1 MRAGAARIDIT
12 PTESIWMEGMLRA
25 HRSEGVHDAI
35 FAKALVMSNDGRPD
49 QACAILAVDVCD
61 MSDEFTADVR
71 RAVEQKL
78 GIPAQHII
86 IAAKHIH
93 SGPQTA
99 GSSQTADPGEPE
111 VSYTRTLAE
120 KLFQVVQEAA
130 SRMQPAKAGCASGRE
145 NTISHYR
152 RLLADDGHVVMNWEP
167 WPLEHLVAVLGV
179 PDPEVGVL
187 KVVDLSGQVLC
198 ILFNHAGHPDVLSG
212 DNYLISAE
220 YPGFAERL
228 LEEQFGAVAMF
239 VNGAQG
245 TMDIDG
251 LGPRDWAEME
261 RLGTKLAAAVAEM
274 AQRIEPKEG
283 LAVRCACLKHGLP
296 ARKVSDEQLAWAEAI
311 IEQTGGTV
319 QPLADGVGDDFK
331 ALLLKKLHPVQ
342 DRAIP
347 AEQIC
352 IAVDD
357 TAFISFPGEL
367 YTEIGMKIKAASP
380 FSRTYIIGLANGGVG
395 YLPTRKAIGEGGYAE
410 DVRRVDADAED
421 AILSKSLELLK
432 QVYQA

>member
-25 HRSEGVHDAI
+25 HRSEGVHDAT
-35 FAKALVMSNDGRPD
+35 FAKALVLSNDERLD
-49 QACAILAVDVCD
+49 QACAIVAVDVCKMPD
-61 MSDEFTADVR
+61 QLTDEVR
-71 RAVEQKL
+71 GAVEREL
-78 GIPAQHII
+78 GIPAAHTI

-93 SGPQTA
+93 SGPDTD
-99 GSSQTADPGEPE
+99 GTGEPE
-111 VSYTRTLAE
+111 VRYTHVLKE
-120 KLFQVVQEAA
+120 KLFEVVQEAA
-130 SRMQPAKAGCASGRE
+130 SRIQPARAGSASGRE
-145 NTISHYR
+145 NTISQYR

-187 KVVDLSGQVLC
+187 KVEDLSGQTLC
-198 ILFNHAGHPDVLSG
+198 ILFNHAGHPNVLSG
-212 DNYLISAE
+212 ENYLISAE
-220 YPGFAERL
+220 YPGHAERL
-228 LEEQFGAVAMF
+228 LEEEFGGMAMF

-261 RLGTKLAAAVAEM
+261 RLGAKLAAAVAETVR
-274 AQRIEPKEG
+274 RIEPMEG
-283 LAVRCACLKHGLP
+283 LAVRCAYLKHGLP

-319 QPLADGVGDDFK
+319 QPLADGVGDDYK
-331 ALLLKKLHPVQ
+331 ALLLKQLYAVQ
-342 DRAIP
+342 DRAIL

-357 TAFISFPGEL
+357 TAFLSFPGEL

-380 FSRTYIIGLANGGVG
+380 FSRTYIIGLANGYVG
-395 YLPTRKAIGEGGYAE
+395 YVPTRKAIGEGGYAE

-432 QVYQA
+432 QVYHS

>member
-25 HRSEGVHDAI
+25 HRSEGVHDAT
-35 FAKALVMSNDGRPD
+35 FAKALVLSNDERLD
-49 QACAILAVDVCD
+49 QACAIVAVDVCKMPD
-61 MSDEFTADVR
+61 QLTDEVR
-71 RAVEQKL
+71 GAVEREL
-78 GIPAQHII
+78 GIPAAHTI

-93 SGPQTA
+93 SGPDT
-99 GSSQTADPGEPE
+99 GGTGEPE
-111 VSYTRTLAE
+111 VRYTHVLKE
-120 KLFQVVQEAA
+120 KLFEVVQEAA
-130 SRMQPAKAGCASGRE
+130 SRIQPARAGSASGRE
-145 NTISHYR
+145 NTISQYR

-179 PDPEVGVL
+179 PDPEVGVM
-187 KVVDLSGQVLC
+187 KVEDLSGQTLC
-198 ILFNHAGHPDVLSG
+198 ILFNHAGHPNVLSG

-220 YPGFAERL
+220 YPGHAERL
-228 LEEQFGAVAMF
+228 LEEEFGGMAMF

-251 LGPRDWAEME
+251 LGRRDWAEME
-261 RLGTKLAAAVAEM
+261 SLGAKLAAAVAGTV
-274 AQRIEPKEG
+274 RGIEPREEVT
-283 LAVRCACLKHGLP
+283 VRCAKLKLGLP
-296 ARKVSDEQLAWAEAI
+296 ARKVSDEQLAWGEAI

-319 QPLADGVGDDFK
+319 QPLADGVGDDYK
-331 ALLLKKLHPVQ
+331 ALLLKQLYAVQ
-342 DRAIP
+342 DRAIL
-347 AEQIC
+347 AEQTC

-357 TAFISFPGEL
+357 TAFLSFPGEL

-380 FSRTYIIGLANGGVG
+380 FSRTYIIGLANGYVG
-395 YLPTRKAIGEGGYAE
+395 YVPTRKAIGEGGYAE

-432 QVYQA
+432 QVYHS

>member
-1 MRAGAARIDIT
+1 
-12 PTESIWMEGMLRA
+12 MEGMLRA
-25 HRSEGVHDAI
+25 HRSEGVHDAT
-35 FAKALVMSNDGRPD
+35 FAKALVLSNDERMD
-49 QACAILAVDVCD
+49 QACAIVAVDVCD
-61 MSDEFTADVR
+61 MSDEFTAGVR
-71 RAVEQKL
+71 SAVEQKL
-78 GIPAQHII
+78 GIPAQHTI

-93 SGPQTA
+93 SGPQTG
-99 GSSQTADPGEPE
+99 GSGEPE
-111 VSYTRTLAE
+111 VGYTRALAE
-120 KLFQVVQEAA
+120 KLFQVVEEAA
-130 SRMQPAKAGCASGRE
+130 SRMQSAKAVCASGRE
-145 NTISHYR
+145 NTISQYR

-167 WPLEHLVAVLGV
+167 WPLEHIVAVLGV

-187 KVVDLSGQVLC
+187 KVVDLSGQVLS

-228 LEEQFGAVAMF
+228 LEEQFGGMAMF

-261 RLGTKLAAAVAEM
+261 NLGTKLAAAVAETVR
-274 AQRIEPKEG
+274 RIEPMEG
-283 LAVRCACLKHGLP
+283 LAVRCAYLKHGLP

-319 QPLADGVGDDFK
+319 QPLADGVGNDYK
-331 ALLLKKLHPVQ
+331 ALLLKQLHAVQ
-342 DRAIP
+342 DGAIP

-357 TAFISFPGEL
+357 TAFLSFPGEL

-380 FSRTYIIGLANGGVG
+380 FSRTYIIGLANGSVG

-410 DVRRVDADAED
+410 HVRRVEADAED

-432 QVYQA
+432 QVYHS

>member
-1 MRAGAARIDIT
+1 MRAGTARIDIT
-12 PTESIWMEGMLRA
+12 PSESICMEGMLRA
-25 HRSEGVHDAI
+25 HRSVGVHDAT
-35 FAKALVMSNDGRPD
+35 FAKALVLSNDEQLD
-49 QACAILAVDVCD
+49 QACAIVAVDVCKIPD
-61 MSDEFTADVR
+61 QLTDEVR
-71 RAVEQKL
+71 GAVEREL
-78 GIPAQHII
+78 GIPAGHII

-93 SGPQTA
+93 SGPETD
-99 GSSQTADPGEPE
+99 GIGEPE
-111 VSYTRTLAE
+111 VRYTRILVE
-120 KLFQVVQEAA
+120 KLSRLVKEAA
-130 SRMQPAKAGCASGRE
+130 SKMQPVKAGCASGRE
-145 NTISHYR
+145 NTISQYR

-198 ILFNHAGHPDVLSG
+198 ILFNHAGHPNVLSG

-228 LEEQFGAVAMF
+228 LEKQFGGLAMF

-261 RLGTKLAAAVAEM
+261 RLGTKLAAAAAEVV
-274 AQRIEPKEG
+274 QCIEPVEG
-283 LAVRCACLKHGLP
+283 LVVRCAHLKHGLP

-319 QPLADGVGDDFK
+319 QPLPDGVGDDYK
-331 ALLLKKLHPVQ
+331 ALLLKQFHAVQ
-342 DRAIP
+342 DRAVP
-347 AEQIC
+347 AEQVC
-352 IAVDD
+352 IDIDD
-357 TAFISFPGEL
+357 TAFLSFPGEL

-380 FSRTYIIGLANGGVG
+380 FSRTYIIGLANGYVG
-395 YLPTRKAIGEGGYAE
+395 YVPTRKAIGEGGYSE
-410 DVRRVDADAED
+410 DVRRVDAGAED
-421 AILSKSLELLK
+421 VILSKSLELLK
-432 QVYQA
+432 QVYRP